1 MVPGFKQKNG
11 GVAVL
16 SSEIKG
22 CLESEGE
29 SEHGSGL
36 NMWCRKGSFGSQLG
50 HQVCGAASRQDFNTY
65 KIEVHRSVVCDCT
78 LVIEELGL
86 WIV

>member
-22 CLESEGE
+22 CLESGGE
-29 SEHGSGL
+29 SEHGSVVPKGL
-36 NMWCRKGSFGSQLG
+36 FGSQLR

-65 KIEVHRSVVCDCT
+65 KIEVHRSAVCDCT
-78 LVIEELGL
+78 LVIEKLGL
-86 WIV
+86 WTV